1 MFMSDNPSK
10 TSFEIPCKAF
20 EESGRVPA
28 VQGDVTMPMIDV
40 YAEANTFAPEALSE
54 LGKELTHAVL
64 RAEGVAKPG
73 PFHLNNTAFFTHIM
87 QPGTIGT
94 AAGDGARVVRV
105 QIITPPNALTRAGQI
120 QLTREV
126 TDIVAKLSGDP
137 IQAGRTWVLLSEAAE
152 GGWGIAGTAY
162 GKEEFIA
169 LASAAKA
176 AVSH

>member
-1 MFMSDNPSK
+1 MSENQPTDP
-10 TSFEIPCKAF
+10 FEGESQTL
-20 EESGRVPA
+20 EESGRAPGTH
-28 VQGDVTMPMIDV
+28 GDFAMPMIDV
-40 YAEANTFAPEALSE
+40 YAESRTFAADVLAE

-73 PFHLNNTAFFTHIM
+73 PFHLNNTAFFAHAM
-87 QPGTIGT
+87 EPGTIGT

-126 TDIVAKLSGDP
+126 TDVVAKLSGDP
-137 IQAGRTWVLLSEAAE
+137 TQAGRTWVLLSEAAE

-162 GKEEFIA
+162 GNEEFVA
-169 LASAAKA
+169 LAAAAKA
-176 AVSH
+176 SSSH